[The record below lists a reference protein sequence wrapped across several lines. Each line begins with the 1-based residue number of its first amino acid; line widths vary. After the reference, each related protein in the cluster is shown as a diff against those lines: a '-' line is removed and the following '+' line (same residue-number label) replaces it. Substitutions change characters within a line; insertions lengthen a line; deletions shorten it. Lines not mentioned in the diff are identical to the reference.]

1 MLYCLSG
8 DDLQE
13 GDVLETRDGL
23 RRELLTEARRIPRL
37 EGIWGPP
44 LSQAF
49 LLPKT
54 ELLLTPFH
62 GERV

>member
-1 MLYCLSG
+1 M
-8 DDLQE
+8 
-13 GDVLETRDGL
+13 LETRDGL

-49 LLPKT
+49 PLPKT

-62 GERV
+62 EERV